1 MDIIKELSELAFAS
15 RLKRLRDSLI
25 TDASKV
31 YSSQNINFEPRW
43 FTIFY
48 LLKDNSPM
56 AIGEIAASLGITQPA
71 VSQLADIM
79 LKKGL
84 LAIHKDKND
93 TRKRLIGLTHKGKE
107 LAPKLQPIWDDIQK
121 ATKELFDSI
130 DYDVMYIISKIEE
143 ALLEKDMYTRIMEK
157 SKERKKKDVHILEYK
172 PKYKSIFKTLNY
184 EWINK
189 YFKVENAD
197 EKILNDPEN
206 QIIKRGG
213 EIFFAE
219 IGNEIIGTAALI
231 KNEDNTFELAK
242 MAVTEKARGKQ
253 AGKKITEFIINRARE
268 RKAKKLFIETSP
280 KLITAYNLYKKLGFI
295 QVPYEKGTKSHYK
308 RMSIKME
315 LQLN

>member
-43 FTIFY
+43 FAIFY
-48 LLKDNSPM
+48 LLKDNSPL

-84 LAIHKDKND
+84 VAIHEDKSD
-93 TRKRLIGLTHKGKE
+93 TRRRLIGLTHKGKE
-107 LAPKLQPIWDDIQK
+107 LVPKLQPVWDDIQK

-130 DYDVMYIISKIEE
+130 DFDVMYIMSKIED

-157 SKERKKKDVHILEYK
+157 SKERNKNEVQILEYK
-172 PKYKSIFKTLNY
+172 PKYRSFFRTLNY
-184 EWINK
+184 EWIKK
-189 YFKVENAD
+189 YFEIEKAD
-197 EKILNDPEN
+197 EKLLNDPES
-206 QIIKRGG
+206 QIIKKGG
-213 EIFFAE
+213 EIYFAE
-219 IGNEIIGTAALI
+219 INNEIIGTGALI
-231 KNEDNTFELAK
+231 KNNYDTFEMAK
-242 MAVTEKARGKQ
+242 IAVTEKARGRQ
-253 AGKKITEFIINRARE
+253 AGKKISEYIINRARE
-268 RKAKKLFIETSP
+268 RKAKKIFIETSP
-280 KLITAYNLYKKLGFI
+280 KLMAAYNLYKKLGFI
-295 QVPYEKGTKSHYK
+295 QVPYEKGKVSEYK

-315 LQLN
+315 LKLN